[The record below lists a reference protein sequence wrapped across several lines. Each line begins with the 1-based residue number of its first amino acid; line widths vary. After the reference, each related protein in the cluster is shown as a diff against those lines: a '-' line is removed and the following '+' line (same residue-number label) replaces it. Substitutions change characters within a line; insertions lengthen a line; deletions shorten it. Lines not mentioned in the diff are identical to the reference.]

1 MRTFIYLRDVVTL
14 SLDSS
19 KCTGCGTCLQVC
31 PHAVLAK
38 QNGTVTIEDRD
49 ACMECGAC
57 AKNCPAGAIS
67 VKAGVGCAMAVINAV
82 LGRTGSSCCCVVD
95 SPDGGCGTA
104 EESRRSGGTGCC

>member
-1 MRTFIYLRDVVTL
+1 MSTFIYLRDVVTL

-31 PHAVLAK
+31 PHEVLAR
-38 QNGTVTIEDRD
+38 QNGTVIISDRD

-57 AKNCPAGAIS
+57 AKNCPAEAIS
-67 VKAGVGCAMAVINAV
+67 VTAGVGCAMAVINTA

-95 SPDGGCGTA
+95 SPGAGSGCA
-104 EESRRSGGTGCC
+104 EDATKSGGTGCC